1 MIPSKSKSS
10 DADAVHEL
18 LKELFPFTFVLD
30 ASQQIT
36 DLGPLA
42 SRIFPWL
49 KRGDPLLE
57 HFEHRSPPHDYQFGD
72 TSWHGKRPL
81 TMSAKSPPQTTL
93 KGQAYYDGAG
103 SLYCL
108 WWPVVSNHEALASLG
123 VRLRDLPQHNSLSD
137 LLMVLRNAMLSV
149 EDAKMLF
156 EISRQKQE
164 ELEATNRKLIGETE
178 LVRARRA
185 AEAANEAKSQFL
197 SHVSHELRTPMNAII
212 GYTETLLA
220 GYYGEIQPKS
230 RGPLERIRINS
241 RHLLDLVNK
250 VLDLSVIEAGYLEL
264 NLEEYDM
271 AGVVAGTLA
280 ATTSLAEARGL
291 TIETAIA
298 GPLPTGLGDR
308 MRISEIFINLLHNA
322 VKFTDEGYIRLSVDT
337 LDDNFRIQVADSGRG
352 IAPENILKI
361 FKDFSK
367 ISLPGEM
374 EAGAGLGL
382 AIVDQIVKKHGG
394 SVKVESEPGK
404 GSCFTVLLPIRTS
417 LVEAKAS

>member
-10 DADAVHEL
+10 DAEAVHEL

-30 ASQQIT
+30 TSQQIT

-42 SRIFPWL
+42 SRVFPWL
-49 KRGDPLLE
+49 KCGDSLLE
-57 HFEHRSPPHDYQFGD
+57 HFEHRSPPLDYEFGD

-81 TMSAKSPPQTTL
+81 TMRAKAPPQTTM

-108 WWPVVSNHEALASLG
+108 WWPVVSNHEALASMG
-123 VRLRDLPQHNSLSD
+123 VRLRDLPPHNSLSD
-137 LLMVLRNAMLSV
+137 LLMVLRNSMLSV
-149 EDAKMLF
+149 EDAKMLY

-164 ELEATNRKLIGETE
+164 ELEASNRKLIGETE

-185 AEAANEAKSQFL
+185 AEAASEAKSQFL

-220 GYYGEIQPKS
+220 GYYGDVEPRV

-271 AGVVAGTLA
+271 ASVVAGALA
-280 ATTSLAEARGL
+280 ATAPLAEARGL
-291 TIETAIA
+291 AVETAIA
-298 GPLPTGLGDR
+298 GPLPAGLGDR

-337 LDDNFRIQVADSGRG
+337 QDGNFCIQVADSGRG

-382 AIVDQIVKKHGG
+382 AIVDQIVRKHGG
-394 SVKVESEPGK
+394 NIKVESELGA
-404 GSCFTVLLPIRTS
+404 GSCFTVLLPVRAT
-417 LVEAKAS
+417 LLEAKAS